1 MQYDYFYGAQAEQFS
16 FYRIPKALFRAVGMT
31 ALFFFCKKDV
41 HNAQL
46 HRIKFRQSDG
56 FSLKAEEVPIMV

>member
-1 MQYDYFYGAQAEQFS
+1 
-16 FYRIPKALFRAVGMT
+16 MT

-46 HRIKFRQSDG
+46 HRIKFRQADE

>member
-1 MQYDYFYGAQAEQFS
+1 
-16 FYRIPKALFRAVGMT
+16 MT

-46 HRIKFRQSDG
+46 RRVKFRQADD